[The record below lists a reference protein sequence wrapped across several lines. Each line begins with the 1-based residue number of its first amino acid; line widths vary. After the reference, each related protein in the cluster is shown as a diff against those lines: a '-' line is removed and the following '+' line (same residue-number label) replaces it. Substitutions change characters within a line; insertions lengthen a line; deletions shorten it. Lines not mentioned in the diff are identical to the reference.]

1 MVLPGGL
8 AGLGYYLVVTGKLT
22 IDTGCGRRVRPL
34 GPFGVQIAAPAA
46 TVFAAPYL
54 GRTPRAMA
62 GKLRVLHRPGSSG
75 WAMCLTRI
83 G

>member
-8 AGLGYYLVVTGKLT
+8 AGLDYYLVVTGKLM
-22 IDTGCGRRVRPL
+22 IDTGSGRRVRPL

-54 GRTPRAMA
+54 GRTPRHGRQAPGTPPSA
-62 GKLRVLHRPGSSG
+62 GNSG
-75 WAMCLTRI
+75 WAMCLTSI
-83 G
+83 